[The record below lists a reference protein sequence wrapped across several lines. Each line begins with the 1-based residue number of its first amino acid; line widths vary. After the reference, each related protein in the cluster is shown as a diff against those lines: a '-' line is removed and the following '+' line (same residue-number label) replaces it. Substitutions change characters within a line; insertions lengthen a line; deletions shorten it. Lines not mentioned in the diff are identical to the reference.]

1 LCQDKK
7 GGRVWGNAPMA
18 IENYQDEAVKAK
30 GFKGNT
36 REPQR
41 Q

>member
-18 IENYQDEAVKAK
+18 IENCQAEGVKAEGVK
-30 GFKGNT
+30 TEGVKAI
-36 REPQR
+36 
-41 Q
+41 